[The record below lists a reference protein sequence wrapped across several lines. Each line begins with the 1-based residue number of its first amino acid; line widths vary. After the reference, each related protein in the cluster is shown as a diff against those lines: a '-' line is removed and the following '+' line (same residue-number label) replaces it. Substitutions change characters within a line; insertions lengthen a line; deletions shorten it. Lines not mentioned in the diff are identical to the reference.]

1 MEAGI
6 QLIKEAE
13 VARSITLRMPAVRYR
28 DALMLALLA
37 ARPLRARNF
46 TALTLD
52 KHLYP
57 AGGEWIINIAGSE
70 TKTGREYEVPFPAML
85 VPYLERYLSHWRPA
99 LLVGTVDSD
108 RLWLSWR
115 GYPLDYLDVHRTIR
129 AVTAKLFGSTIHP
142 HIFRD
147 CLATTVALEDPT
159 NMGIA
164 SALLGHRW
172 LETVN
177 RFYNQ
182 ARLNEAATAVQANL
196 LRRRRAARRAIRE
209 R

>member
-1 MEAGI
+1 M
-6 QLIKEAE
+6 KEAE
-13 VARSITLRMPAVRYR
+13 VAQSSTLRMPAVRYR
-28 DALMLALLA
+28 DGLMLALLA

-57 AGGEWIINIAGSE
+57 AGGEWTINIAGSE

-99 LLVGTVDSD
+99 LLVGAADSD

-129 AVTAKLFGSTIHP
+129 AVTAQLFGTPMHP

-147 CLATTVALEDPT
+147 CLATSV
-159 NMGIA
+159 
-164 SALLGHRW
+164 
-172 LETVN
+172 
-177 RFYNQ
+177 
-182 ARLNEAATAVQANL
+182 
-196 LRRRRAARRAIRE
+196 AIRMDA
-209 R
+209 RQSG